1 MYSFFNNHS
10 TLELIQIVV
19 YYLLIGN
26 THIFIIAIIQKFTIC
41 HIFLPYQFYEL
52 IGFLQ
57 EFDLYENKFI
67 ISILMIS
74 FIFEIFLTFVFL
86 EIIELKFCGL
96 NKYIKKRIV
105 KRAVDDARDSNASND
120 SLLEDENNN
129 IYEISK
135 GYIIDFDNQDIL
147 LEEEIEGEIE
157 DKKEY
162 KKLELNKF
170 T

>member
-1 MYSFFNNHS
+1 
-10 TLELIQIVV
+10 
-19 YYLLIGN
+19 
-26 THIFIIAIIQKFTIC
+26 
-41 HIFLPYQFYEL
+41 
-52 IGFLQ
+52 
-57 EFDLYENKFI
+57 
-67 ISILMIS
+67 MIS